1 MVAPGTLERY
11 QTALSLFF
19 AWALAHDISFTEHA
33 HDMDR
38 FAAEYIDILWEE
50 GDPRGMAEHLISG
63 FSHFSPALRGAMKA
77 SWRLLGA
84 WKRHEPSQ
92 RAHPLSP
99 LMVRGLAGL
108 AIHWQAHDVAISL
121 VLCFHALLRTG
132 ELFLVQWRH
141 ITVAPNF
148 RRATLLL
155 PWTKTGRRTGQ
166 VECVT
171 VEDVSLVRWLA
182 KEKNKFADYD
192 FLVRRSAKSWRQ
204 VFPSLCD
211 ALGLE
216 NLMPYGLRRG
226 GATWLFQQT
235 GNWHL
240 VMEKGRWGHVATA
253 KLYVMPALAAMR
265 DDTLSPHTRELLTAA
280 AVQLQRLRLQLED
293 RCLEQVGR

>member
-1 MVAPGTLERY
+1 MLPRLVTHWRTISRPMATHYGGAKLPKSH
-11 QTALSLFF
+11 TAS
-19 AWALAHDISFTEHA
+19 AVDKNGPQNWAGRMCNSRGRVVGAVVGK
-33 HDMDR
+33 R
-38 FAAEYIDILWEE
+38 EE
-50 GDPRGMAEHLISG
+50 NI
-63 FSHFSPALRGAMKA
+63 
-77 SWRLLGA
+77 
-84 WKRHEPSQ
+84 
-92 RAHPLSP
+92 
-99 LMVRGLAGL
+99 
-108 AIHWQAHDVAISL
+108 
-121 VLCFHALLRTG
+121 
-132 ELFLVQWRH
+132 
-141 ITVAPNF
+141 
-148 RRATLLL
+148 
-155 PWTKTGRRTGQ
+155 
-166 VECVT
+166 
-171 VEDVSLVRWLA
+171 
-182 KEKNKFADYD
+182 ADYD

-204 VFPSLCD
+204 VFRSLCD